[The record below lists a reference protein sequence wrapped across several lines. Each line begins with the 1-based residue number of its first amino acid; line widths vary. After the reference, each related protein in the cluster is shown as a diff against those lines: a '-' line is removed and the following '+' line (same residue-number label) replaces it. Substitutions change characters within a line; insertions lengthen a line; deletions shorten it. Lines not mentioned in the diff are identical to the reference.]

1 MSNQQD
7 SGQPTSN
14 PLDSNDLEVAVAEV
28 RHLPRISKV
37 WFIPIVAVLIGSW
50 MIYQTRA
57 NLGPLITIYFETAEG
72 IDINKTSIK
81 LRDITI
87 GKVVDLQLNDEF
99 DGIKITARLEKNTEK
114 LLKVD
119 TEFWVVKPRI
129 GNGGIS
135 GLSTLLSGAYIEL
148 SPGVLK
154 ESKGDFVGLENPPV
168 TALGT
173 PGLYITLDSSSH
185 SALAI
190 GDPVIFRGIQ
200 VGRIEYVHFNVDER
214 TVYYDTFIE
223 SPYDKLVT
231 SNTRFWNISG
241 LGFDLSA
248 DGIQVQVGSIETLMG
263 GGVTFD
269 VPENLPKGEIIT
281 ERAFFTIYATKKD
294 VLLKQ
299 FKNAQQFI
307 LLFSQ
312 SIRGLSPGAPVEYKG
327 VRIGSV
333 VRTDIDYPDMGNLL
347 DKKTLIPILI
357 EIEPARMGLKDI
369 PEEVAKVKSAVMQMI
384 ANGLHGFISS
394 GSLLTGSKYIE
405 IQYVSDTMV
414 PEQIYSGYQVIPT
427 AASELDNLLE
437 KLDSILGTID
447 NLSLGTLIDNAGGA
461 MGEMKMAMENFSKV
475 FVQVESIL
483 KRPESEHLI
492 SSLNQTLLSFD
503 QLAKDFSGGS
513 KTHQDIQ
520 NMITAMEKMVKELT
534 PILSQI
540 NHQPNSLIFG
550 GKRSD
555 EVEPKGDNNE

>member
-7 SGQPTSN
+7 SN
-14 PLDSNDLEVAVAEV
+14 PSDSPQSEPGEDGAAVARV
-28 RHLPRISKV
+28 KQLPRISKV

-50 MIYQTRA
+50 MVIQTRA

-72 IDINKTSIK
+72 IEINKTRIK
-81 LRDITI
+81 LRDISI
-87 GKVVDLQLNDEF
+87 GTVVDLQLNEEF

-119 TEFWVVKPRI
+119 SEFWVVKPRI
-129 GNGGIS
+129 GSGGIS

-148 SPGVLK
+148 SQGVLE
-154 ESKGDFVGLENPPV
+154 ESKRDFVGLENPPV

-190 GDPVIFRGIQ
+190 GDPVVFRGIQ

-241 LGFDLSA
+241 VGFDLSA
-248 DGIQVQVGSIETLMG
+248 DGVQVQVGSLETLMG

-269 VPENLPKGEIIT
+269 VPENLAKGEIIT

-299 FKNAQQFI
+299 YKNAQQFI

-333 VRTDIDYPDMGNLL
+333 VRTDIDYPEVGSLL
-347 DKKTLIPILI
+347 DKKTLIPVMI
-357 EIEPARMGLKDI
+357 EIEPARMGLKDSAEDVI
-369 PEEVAKVKSAVMQMI
+369 KVKSAVMQMI

-405 IQYVSDTMV
+405 IQYVSNTMV
-414 PEQIYSGYQVIPT
+414 PEQIFSGYQVIPT

-461 MGEMKMAMENFSKV
+461 MSEMKVAMENFSKV

-492 SSLNQTLLSFD
+492 GSLNQTLKSFD
-503 QLAKDFSGGS
+503 QLAKDFSEGS

-520 NMITAMEKMVKELT
+520 NMISSMEKMVKELT
-534 PILSQI
+534 PVLSQI

-550 GKRSD
+550 GKRDD
-555 EVEPKGDNNE
+555 EVEPKGNNDE